1 MKTTKA
7 KTDPQNIES
16 INKSPILVTIDDN
29 TYEDVARIFKVLA
42 DPTRLKI
49 IAALI
54 NKELCVQEIAGMLNM
69 SLPAILHHLKS
80 LKDSRLI
87 KYRRDGKK
95 AIYLID
101 NTLLIQ
107 LFARGLAS
115 YNKKI

>member
-1 MKTTKA
+1 MKTTKK
-7 KTDPQNIES
+7 KTDLQTTKNLNEIKADMISDE
-16 INKSPILVTIDDN
+16 TIA
-29 TYEDVARIFKVLA
+29 DVARVFKVLA

-54 NKELCVQEIAGMLNM
+54 KHEMCVQDISELLNM
-69 SLPAILHHLKS
+69 SLPAVSHHLKS
-80 LKDSRLI
+80 LRDSRLI

-101 NTLLIQ
+101 DTLLIQ
-107 LFARGLAS
+107 LLARGLAS